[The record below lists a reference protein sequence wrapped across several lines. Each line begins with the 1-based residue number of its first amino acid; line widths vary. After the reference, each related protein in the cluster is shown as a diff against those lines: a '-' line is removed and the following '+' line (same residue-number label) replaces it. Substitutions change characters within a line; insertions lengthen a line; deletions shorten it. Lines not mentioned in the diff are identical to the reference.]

1 LEIAVCDHDPR
12 QPERGLLRIVVH
24 GGRRG

>member
-1 LEIAVCDHDPR
+1 VCDNDAQH
-12 QPERGLLRIVVH
+12 PERGLLRIVVH